1 MLKLKS
7 GDTVKKG
14 FYASVKRWTIE
25 MIETDGGALPGEA
38 GERYMRL
45 PVLAMLV
52 VAPVMGAG
60 LVMFLPLIGFV
71 LLGVFGWRKLTAKRK
86 FIWFARDRKSAT
98 RKVA

>member
-1 MLKLKS
+1 MLKLRS
-7 GDTVKKG
+7 GDVVKRG
-14 FYASVKRWTIE
+14 FYASAKRWTIE
-25 MIETDGGALPGEA
+25 MVENDGGMLPGEA

-45 PVLAMLV
+45 PVLVMLV

-71 LLGVFGWRKLTAKRK
+71 LLGVFGWRKLTAKPNYSWSARERK
-86 FIWFARDRKSAT
+86 PAT